1 MFVHLWLTSLHPCF
15 LAGQPTLPAS
25 SSLTG
30 PGICRPSTQLQK
42 HQTSLLTRRG
52 SCGWMFQWIR
62 RRLWEKLGLK
72 DVGTTVFA
80 MKSRLYHNVYSSY
93 IIIAAVFI
101 QIVILDS
108 CASIQTKSAWS
119 RHAVYEIKLYYRPQL
134 FEVIWQKKTANS
146 ERSLYLSPSLSLNCL
161 ALGG

>member
-1 MFVHLWLTSLHPCF
+1 ML
-15 LAGQPTLPAS
+15 
-25 SSLTG
+25 
-30 PGICRPSTQLQK
+30 K
-42 HQTSLLTRRG
+42 H
-52 SCGWMFQWIR
+52 
-62 RRLWEKLGLK
+62 
-72 DVGTTVFA
+72 VGTTVFA

-134 FEVIWQKKTANS
+134 FEVIWQKKQPIRNGLS
-146 ERSLYLSPSLSLNCL
+146 ISLPLSLWIVWHWGVNTYDGFSN
-161 ALGG
+161 AMYHPSNWHELGVAKIIHKNMDCISNMGVTWYLGLCSTPNLRCKSLVHIWP